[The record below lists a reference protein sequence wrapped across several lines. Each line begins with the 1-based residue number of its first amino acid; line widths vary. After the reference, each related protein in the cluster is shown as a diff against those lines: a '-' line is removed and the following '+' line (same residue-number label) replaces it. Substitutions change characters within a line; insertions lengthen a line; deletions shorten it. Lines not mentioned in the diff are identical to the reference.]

1 MIEILFRLICAP
13 WNFHNISQSLFFLI
27 INFKRKLHYQL
38 FNLPILYIL
47 SFNLF
52 FVISFN
58 SIFHGFK
65 SFFNRISEINLMKT
79 HVMKFLFKT
88 RHFKLN
94 CFLDSMHKTLPFIR
108 FINRVISLNS
118 QTFNLGRISK
128 GKEVKSTF
136 FIHFCPLTIFVY
148 QFSRH
153 HFFK

>member
-13 WNFHNISQSLFFLI
+13 WYFHNIRQSLFFLI

-79 HVMKFLFKT
+79 HVMKFFFKNG
-88 RHFKLN
+88 HFKLK

-128 GKEVKSTF
+128 
-136 FIHFCPLTIFVY
+136 
-148 QFSRH
+148 
-153 HFFK
+153 